1 VFILLPPDGNKI
13 LLYRESN
20 SQSQLRPMPNGR
32 WFLPV
37 LTINAAGLV
46 DVDAG
51 ELITPGVLRI
61 EGDRIVGVGPS
72 ADRCAH
78 LGPPGDLP

>member
-1 VFILLPPDGNKI
+1 
-13 LLYRESN
+13 
-20 SQSQLRPMPNGR
+20 M
-32 WFLPV
+32 

-72 ADRCAH
+72 DSEIGRAH
-78 LGPPGDLP
+78 V